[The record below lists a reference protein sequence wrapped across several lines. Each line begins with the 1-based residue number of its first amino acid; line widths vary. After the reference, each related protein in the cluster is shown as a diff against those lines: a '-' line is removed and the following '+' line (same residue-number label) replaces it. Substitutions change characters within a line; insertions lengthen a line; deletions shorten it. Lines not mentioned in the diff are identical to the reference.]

1 MTAVLMSEREHHYR
15 GLLAEFAASGKTI
28 KAFSEERG
36 IPRNRLS
43 WWRNQ
48 LKWKDAALGTGQSSK
63 LVPVRVLSAAP
74 SAVPSSPAGPAPA
87 PANAMLEVVVKS
99 GRVLR
104 APVDMDPAKLVALVA
119 ALEGTC

>member
-1 MTAVLMSEREHHYR
+1 MTAILMSEREHHYR

-63 LVPVRVLSAAP
+63 LLPVRVSSPP
-74 SAVPSSPAGPAPA
+74 SALPSSPAAPV
-87 PANAMLEVVVKS
+87 PTNAMLEVVVKS

-104 APVDMDPAKLVALVA
+104 APVDMDPTKLVALVA